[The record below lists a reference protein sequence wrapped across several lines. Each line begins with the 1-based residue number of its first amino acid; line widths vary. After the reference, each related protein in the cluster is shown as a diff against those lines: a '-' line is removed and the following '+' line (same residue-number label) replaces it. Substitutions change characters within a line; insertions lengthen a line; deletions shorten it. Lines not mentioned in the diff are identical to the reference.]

1 MSAHG
6 GRERDPW
13 LAIEMRHLAALAT
26 VAREA
31 SFSGAADSLGYVQ
44 SAISQQI
51 AYLERTVGHRLVDRS
66 SRPRSVTLTDAG
78 EVLLDHA
85 EQILGRLRRT
95 KEEIDALTRDADRA
109 AKVGIAAVFG
119 TWLPAALL
127 AELLPA
133 AGGAGR
139 SRLDRGSSCRLLAA
153 VAAGRLDAA
162 FVELPIAAG
171 PFSAIEL
178 LRAPCVVVV
187 PTEARPHDASVE
199 AALRRWSLVVVDDC
213 RATQAVLDRFGGD
226 LEVRHTAETPAS
238 ALPFV
243 RARVGAAVMTRH
255 DLPPRDESVT
265 ALPLPSVPDRVLGLA
280 WHRERD
286 GCRQVVALRAAA
298 RRAFA
303 AAGRGALSGG
313 GGTGGRAP

>member
-1 MSAHG
+1 MSTNGA
-6 GRERDPW
+6 RERDPW

-78 EVLLDHA
+78 AVLLDHA
-85 EQILGRLRRT
+85 EQILGRLRIT
-95 KEEIDALTRDADRA
+95 KEEIDAITREADRA
-109 AKVGIAAVFG
+109 ASFGIAAVFG
-119 TWLPAALL
+119 TWLPATLL
-127 AELLPA
+127 AELVPE
-133 AGGAGR
+133 AGGTGW
-139 SRLDRGSSCRLLAA
+139 SRLDRAPSCRLLAA

-171 PFSAIEL
+171 PFSATEL
-178 LRAPCVVVV
+178 LRTPCVLAV

-199 AALRRWSLVVVDDC
+199 AALRRWSLVAVEDC
-213 RATQAVLDRFGGD
+213 RATQALLDRFGDG
-226 LEVRHTAETPAS
+226 LEVPHTADTPAS

-243 RARVGAAVMTRH
+243 RARVAAAVMTRH
-255 DLPPRDESVT
+255 DLPPGDDSVT

-280 WHRERD
+280 WHRD
-286 GCRQVVALRAAA
+286 HDHCPQVVALRAAA
-298 RRAFA
+298 RRVFN
-303 AAGRGALSGG
+303 GG
-313 GGTGGRAP
+313 GGTGGPAP